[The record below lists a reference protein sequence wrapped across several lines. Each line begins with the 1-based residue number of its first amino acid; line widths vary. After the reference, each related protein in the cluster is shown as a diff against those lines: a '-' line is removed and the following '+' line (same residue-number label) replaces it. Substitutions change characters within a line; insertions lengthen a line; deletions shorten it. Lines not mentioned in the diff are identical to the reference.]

1 MIQGF
6 CANDGEE
13 YYCDLPCLEK
23 ELVSIGVKWE
33 FTDEENSEGGFI
45 TLTYPDG
52 DVVPWN
58 IYWTEWEDY
67 DEEFEC

>member
-1 MIQGF
+1 MVQGF
-6 CANDGEE
+6 CADDGLE
-13 YYCDLPCLEK
+13 YYCDLPCLEE
-23 ELVSIGVKWE
+23 ELASIGVKWE
-33 FTDEENSEGGFI
+33 FTDEENSAGGFI

-52 DVVPWN
+52 KVVQWN